1 MQLLWDCLLLR
12 LWRCLGRDF
21 KLIVFMAV
29 LLKHCQY
36 HANHIHSQ
44 SAHDIIIIP
53 CPHPVG
59 SMVADSWKNN
69 ISFKFFCLFTCLVAM
84 LQCYDIACSYYFYVC
99 RLHNCELVHLQVY
112 VATSFDK
119 PLCIEPEIDS
129 LTVFW
134 FSGVSPML

>member
-1 MQLLWDCLLLR
+1 MLWDCLLLR

-21 KLIVFMAV
+21 KLMVFMAV

-36 HANHIHSQ
+36 IMQIIFILSLHMTLLLYHAHIPWEVWLLIHGRITLVL
-44 SAHDIIIIP
+44 H
-53 CPHPVG
+53 
-59 SMVADSWKNN
+59 
-69 ISFKFFCLFTCLVAM
+69 FFCLFTCLVAI
-84 LQCYDIACSYYFYVC
+84 LQCYDIACSYFFYVC